1 MDNRLA
7 VLRGEAFSRRNQF
20 PLLLGLIVL
29 TGIYLLLPLG
39 ASYLFARE
47 LSQYGYER
55 VIVQLGYPGIG
66 GIHVP
71 VVSLQQNLGGE
82 TLLISLTNVE
92 IQYSLPKLVRGHVDS
107 VILPDVAVQV
117 LTTHRQSAD
126 EAGDMTE
133 SEEDA
138 DDELPWSFLTVNDLL
153 VLYRAI
159 HAARYQPS
167 PELESNL
174 KHLASQRATRALAAE
189 IYKAIN
195 ESRQKNPSML
205 IPMDASRRAPRERL
219 YPLSLQVPVAEL
231 DLLHLH
237 EQTIRALNAYE
248 GFRGD
253 RPSLYAKF
261 EELQRTYLASLAGFG
276 SIFNKLKEIAIQGE
290 SASVGALKFFAHMP
304 AALLRLFDQGL
315 TQFDVFNNLIKGN
328 EVFSNIGAVV
338 PSSSLK
344 RFVTAKD
351 DNEDKQLVWG
361 VITDANGVMHLSLR
375 DFRPHVAALRAIQR
389 ADLAHQITRDYL
401 DAYVKGFNNYIF
413 DLQRITLARR
423 KTLPEH

>member
-1 MDNRLA
+1 M
-7 VLRGEAFSRRNQF
+7 
-20 PLLLGLIVL
+20 
-29 TGIYLLLPLG
+29 
-39 ASYLFARE
+39 
-47 LSQYGYER
+47 
-55 VIVQLGYPGIG
+55 
-66 GIHVP
+66 
-71 VVSLQQNLGGE
+71 
-82 TLLISLTNVE
+82 
-92 IQYSLPKLVRGHVDS
+92 
-107 VILPDVAVQV
+107 
-117 LTTHRQSAD
+117 
-126 EAGDMTE
+126 
-133 SEEDA
+133 
-138 DDELPWSFLTVNDLL
+138 
-153 VLYRAI
+153 
-159 HAARYQPS
+159 
-167 PELESNL
+167 
-174 KHLASQRATRALAAE
+174 AAE